1 MWIARLTIGRVQI
14 RLARHAWTAKEQQP
28 FGPNHQDAEPA
39 QPRRETVEIADA
51 ALRLIATEGIA
62 ALTVA
67 GFAKELGLTGGA
79 LYRHFSS
86 TDAIL
91 EAVAERAVELLDA
104 SLPDPS
110 LSPLVWLEQFVES
123 RTRAVSGHKRTGELD
138 HFRSACQKHSETA
151 FEHLRGAVRRTFVQV
166 ERALPVRTDPG
177 QIRLDLSARELAP
190 VVMGIVQMIALSRA
204 GSLLGRVTNPE
215 RTWHAAHAVL
225 GMTIGSTVLPLWS
238 FRP

>member
-1 MWIARLTIGRVQI
+1 MRGQQKSSSRLVRITK
-14 RLARHAWTAKEQQP
+14 T
-28 FGPNHQDAEPA
+28 PN
-39 QPRRETVEIADA
+39 RRSHEERRVEIADA

-67 GFAKELGLTGGA
+67 GLAKELGLTGGA

-123 RTRAVSGHKRTGELD
+123 RTRAVSGHKGLASLIISD
-138 HFRSACQKHSETA
+138 QLAKALPETA

-166 ERALPVRTDPG
+166 ERALLSAQTQG

-215 RTWHAAHAVL
+215 RTWYTL
-225 GMTIGSTVLPLWS
+225 RTLLWA
-238 FRP
+238 